1 MIETRSVGT
10 GVDSLKL
17 FANFRSSVNF
27 TSLSALALLLRT
39 FSAFMRCW
47 LAKFLKSLST
57 SRSTVE
63 VALGAASFDDE
74 ATGRDVAAELC
85 VASRGFSLG
94 LDSTFAFES
103 PVSEGLASV
112 GLSSVGLV
120 SAGF

>member
-74 ATGRDVAAELC
+74 ATGLDVAAELC
-85 VASRGFSLG
+85 VASTGFSLD
-94 LDSTFAFES
+94 LDSFAFES
-103 PVSEGLASV
+103 AGSEGLASV
-112 GLSSVGLV
+112 ALSSVGLA